1 MSYRH
6 THYYS
11 HKKGIL
17 DLLKCESTR
26 ASIQEALLQWNSQ
39 DFEDQVA
46 ANNLCA
52 TKSRTFDEWDK
63 HPQALALDGKKLV
76 EIIKVGEAPKRGRIS
91 PFDPDSPL
99 DGIRV
104 LDLTR
109 ILAGP
114 VAGRTIAG
122 VYICFICSGNRD

>member
-6 THYYS
+6 TYYYS

-63 HPQALALDGKKLV
+63 HPQALALDGEKLV
-76 EIIKVGEAPKRGRIS
+76 EIKKVGEAPKRGRIN
-91 PFDPDSPL
+91 PLDPDSPL

-122 VYICFICSGNRD
+122 VYICFIYSGNRD

>member
-1 MSYRH
+1 M
-6 THYYS
+6 
-11 HKKGIL
+11 
-17 DLLKCESTR
+17 
-26 ASIQEALLQWNSQ
+26 
-39 DFEDQVA
+39 
-46 ANNLCA
+46 
-52 TKSRTFDEWDK
+52 
-63 HPQALALDGKKLV
+63 
-76 EIIKVGEAPKRGRIS
+76 GEAPKRGHIS

-122 VYICFICSGNRD
+122 VYICFIYCENCD